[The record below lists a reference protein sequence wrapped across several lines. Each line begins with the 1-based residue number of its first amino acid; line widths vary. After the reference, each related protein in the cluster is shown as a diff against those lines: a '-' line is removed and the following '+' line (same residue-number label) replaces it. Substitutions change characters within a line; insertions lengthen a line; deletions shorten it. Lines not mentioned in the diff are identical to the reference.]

1 MLEKTKKF
9 LREVINELKKVTWP
23 SKKDVYATTILV
35 ILFSVFFGF
44 YLWFVDIILGWFVQY
59 LKKALG

>member
-1 MLEKTKKF
+1 MIEKTKKF
-9 LREVINELKKVTWP
+9 LREIVNELKKVTWP
-23 SKKDVYATTILV
+23 SKKDVYSTTILV

-59 LKKALG
+59 LKKAVG